1 MAIQPVPAAPAALP
15 FPGLN
20 EKAAGTYNAAAF
32 AWGNQMPA
40 YADGIKALGDNAF
53 NNATEAKGSA
63 DMALDKAGVALAARD
78 QAVAAAHSALNSP
91 GTMATS
97 STSMALTA
105 GTRSIVLDQVDKHFA
120 KGQYLIV
127 AATANPTVQAGATL
141 LDFDAGTGAMTLS
154 LDEPSGSGTYA
165 AWTVS
170 VGARPTAMTRIPY
183 ASRGE
188 LRSTSYYSGGAVLV
202 EALGLFIHVVGS
214 TEVDDDESC
223 FATSTGR
230 WLLEA
235 VNYELM
241 DAWMQASGA
250 SGDNA
255 AVLYARGLCPIAT
268 VASGASASFNVQVP
282 GASVGDRV
290 LVNYG
295 HARPPTGGATIMG
308 YVSVNNLV
316 TITIS
321 TMSASSGGG
330 AAQLD
335 GLYSVTVFKEI

>member
-40 YADGIKALGDNAF
+40 YADGIKALGDSVL
-53 NNATEAKGSA
+53 NNAAEAKGSA
-63 DMALDKAGVALAARD
+63 DIALEKADVALAARD
-78 QAVAAAHSALNSP
+78 QAVTAAHSAINSP

-97 STSMALTA
+97 STSMTLAA
-105 GTRSIVLDQVDKHFA
+105 GTKSIVVDQADKHFA

-127 AATANPTVQAGATL
+127 AATIDPKVQAGATL
-141 LDFDAGTGAMTLS
+141 MEFDSSTGAMTLS
-154 LDEPSGSGTYA
+154 MDEPSGSGTYA

-170 VGARPTAMTRIPY
+170 VGAKPIAMTRISY
-183 ASRGE
+183 ANRSE
-188 LRSTSYYSGGAVLV
+188 LRSTAYYSGGVVLV
-202 EALGLFIHVVGS
+202 EALGLFTHVVGS

-241 DAWMQASGA
+241 EAWMQASGA
-250 SGDNA
+250 TGDNA
-255 AVLYARGLCPIAT
+255 AVLYAKGLCPIAT
-268 VASGASASFNVQVP
+268 VASGASASFNVQVL